1 MGEMVHTF
9 NPRTPEAEAGRSP
22 EFQANLGHTKK
33 PSQKANQWNN
43 QFEST
48 SLVDLVLTDDI
59 VL

>member
-33 PSQKANQWNN
+33 PSQKANQ
-43 QFEST
+43 
-48 SLVDLVLTDDI
+48 
-59 VL
+59 